1 MKQIL
6 LFLVLIISL
15 VGCRTAKQI
24 VQPPILKDSIRI
36 VEKLVA
42 VQLPA
47 DSSFIEAFFQC
58 DSTNQVIMK
67 ALNEEKTKRV
77 NSQFKFTS
85 GKVARL
91 DYKSK
96 TQPDTVY
103 IRGKDTTVYK
113 DRPVYIDKPVIT
125 NELYWWQKGLMWCG
139 AFFLVLLLIA
149 IYKQIKPFI

>member
-1 MKQIL
+1 MKRHI

-24 VQPPILKDSIRI
+24 AQPPVLKDSIRI
-36 VEKLVA
+36 VEKLVP

-67 ALNEEKTKRV
+67 ALSEEKTKRI

-85 GKVARL
+85 GNTAKL
-91 DYKSK
+91 IYKAK

-125 NELYWWQKGLMWCG
+125 NELHWWQKALMWCG
-139 AFFLVLLLIA
+139 GAFLILLAIA